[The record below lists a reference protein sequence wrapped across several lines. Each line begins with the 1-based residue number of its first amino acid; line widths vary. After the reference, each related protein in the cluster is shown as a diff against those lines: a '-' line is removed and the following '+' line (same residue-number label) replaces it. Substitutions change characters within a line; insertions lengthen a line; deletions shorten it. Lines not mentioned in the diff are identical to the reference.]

1 MSKSKLIYWSPRI
14 LAIIFILITFSFS
27 LDLFGMTF
35 LNLSEFIIAFLMHN
49 IISII
54 LSILLL
60 FSWKKN
66 IVGAIGFLVFGLL
79 FLAVLIPNLIYL
91 QRDLSEI
98 LISVTFISVPI
109 FLISLL
115 FYLNILNDK
124 KNL

>member
-1 MSKSKLIYWSPRI
+1 MSKSKFIYWSPRI

-27 LDLFGMTF
+27 LDLFGMSF

-109 FLISLL
+109 FLISFL

>member
-27 LDLFGMTF
+27 LDLFGMSF

>member
-27 LDLFGMTF
+27 LDLFGMSF

-66 IVGAIGFLVFGLL
+66 IVGAIGFLVLGLL

-98 LISVTFISVPI
+98 LISVTFISIPI